1 MFDEPRDQIHRGEIL
16 KWGLFA
22 GFLEGL
28 FIATASILYLKHP
41 WVVLANT
48 WELRVSMLL
57 MAFVVLGGIV
67 TTVVVFAHP
76 IYCLI
81 RHHYRDALLTVLVS
95 AATIVAMTGFV
106 IWSSPWLINTY

>member
-1 MFDEPRDQIHRGEIL
+1 MFHPPEDKIHASEVA

-28 FIATASILYLKHP
+28 FIATAAILYLKQP
-41 WVVLANT
+41 WNILEQS
-48 WELRVSMLL
+48 WELTTSMLL

-76 IYCLI
+76 IYCLM
-81 RHHYRDALLTVLVS
+81 RRHYRDALLTVIVS
-95 AATIVAMTGFV
+95 MLTIMAMTAFV
-106 IWSSPWLINTY
+106 LWSSPNLINAY